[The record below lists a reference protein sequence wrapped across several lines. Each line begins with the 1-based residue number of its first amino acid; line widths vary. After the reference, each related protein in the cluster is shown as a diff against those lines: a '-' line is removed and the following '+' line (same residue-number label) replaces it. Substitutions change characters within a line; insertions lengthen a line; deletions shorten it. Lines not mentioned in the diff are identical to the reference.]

1 MGNDEAPAVAWGRA
15 GGSQSCFGSSGGT
28 VARVQ
33 GSLGWWGWARGDS
46 AAAGRSHAGPLGLHF
61 VTLAPPSPAPAA
73 GLGLKGRK
81 KELEK

>member
-1 MGNDEAPAVAWGRA
+1 MVVRAAPARLMAQWPEYKDP
-15 GGSQSCFGSSGGT
+15 SGG
-28 VARVQ
+28 
-33 GSLGWWGWARGDS
+33 GGGPRGDS

-61 VTLAPPSPAPAA
+61 VTLAPPSPAPTA